1 MASRQKQPAEDPQ
14 QGLEEEETVSGAGE
28 GDEIMEEVEEQEDGY
43 SKFIITL
50 FDPFALLSLLCLV
63 YWCRYGY
70 RALPPAFTFISL
82 TIPLESIT
90 KVTNG

>member
-43 SKFIITL
+43 SEFIITL
-50 FDPFALLSLLCLV
+50 FDPFALLSLLPRLLVPLRISCLAS
-63 YWCRYGY
+63 RSH
-70 RALPPAFTFISL
+70 LHLLNHSP
-82 TIPLESIT
+82 
-90 KVTNG
+90 